1 MPDDRI
7 TRRQALLSGAGFVL
21 WPSAECRGAISLPQR
36 VIYYGRDE
44 QEPASV
50 ELEAGPVS
58 LVFEPELAFVRYV
71 RLGDR
76 EILRGIYAA
85 VRDESWLTIAP
96 RVSNVVTKKDAGRFH
111 VSFDVVCKEG
121 PIDFSWKGAIS
132 GDSDGTVR
140 FRMDGVANST
150 FLRNRIGICALH
162 PLTECAGQPVRIE
175 KTDGSFE
182 EGRFPDLISPHQPFM
197 DIRAMTYR
205 VSDGVEA
212 EIRFEGDVFEMEDH
226 RNWTDA
232 NFKTYCTPL
241 KLPFPVKVQAGT
253 KVSQSV
259 ELRLTGKPSRVSTI
273 SRQTPIRLE
282 AAAGEGRRLPAIG
295 LGWSRTSV
303 EELERLKLL
312 QPAHLRI
319 DLPLQNRSFVDTLR
333 RASIDARAIESS
345 LEIAI
350 FLSASR
356 KRELEDLAM
365 AAKSLRP
372 KVVRWLV
379 FRTDGSSEEDRWIE
393 RAREQLSAID
403 LGARFGA
410 GTNLYFA
417 ELNRQRPQG
426 DLLDAVCYSINP
438 QVHAFD
444 NTTLV
449 ENLVAQASTVQSARA
464 FTGKKW
470 LAVTPVTLR
479 PRFNPNDRG
488 ARIEPRGTLPFRVD
502 PRQMSL
508 FGAAW
513 TLGSLKYLSEAGADS
528 VTYYESVGW
537 CGVMERRQGSPLP
550 SLFRSIPN
558 SVFPLYHVLAD
569 AADFRGGRIVPI
581 RSSHPLRVDAALL
594 RRDDRIALLLANFTG
609 REQQV
614 TLAEALIGAKP
625 SMRILDESSFEEACT
640 DPIKFR
646 KAKRTALGNSLTLAP
661 YSVVR
666 IDSEAA

>member
-7 TRRQALLSGAGFVL
+7 TRRQVLLSGVGLAL
-21 WPSAECRGAISLPQR
+21 WQSTECHGATSLPR
-36 VIYYGRDE
+36 GVIYYGRDE
-44 QEPASV
+44 SEPASV
-50 ELEAGPVS
+50 ALEAGPVS

-85 VRDESWLTIAP
+85 VRDDSWLTVTP

-111 VSFDVVCKEG
+111 VTFDVVCKEG
-121 PIDFSWKGAIS
+121 PIDFSWKGSIS
-132 GDSDGTVR
+132 GDPDGTVR

-150 FLRNRIGICALH
+150 FLRNRIGICVLH

-182 EGRFPDLISPHQPFM
+182 DGRFPDLISPHQPFT

-212 EIRFEGDVFEMEDH
+212 EIRFDGDVFEMEDH

-241 KLPFPVKVQAGT
+241 RLPFPVKVQAGS
-253 KVSQSV
+253 KISQSV
-259 ELRLTGKPSRVSTI
+259 ELRLKGKPSRVST
-273 SRQTPIRLE
+273 SVQQGPIRIE
-282 AAAGEGRRLPAIG
+282 AAGEGRRLPAIG

-372 KVVRWLV
+372 KVARWLV
-379 FRTDGSSEEDRWIE
+379 FRTDGSSEEDLWIE
-393 RAREQLSAID
+393 RAREQLSVID

-470 LAVTPVTLR
+470 LAVTPVSLR
-479 PRFNPNDRG
+479 PRFNPNQWG
-488 ARIEPRGTLPFRVD
+488 PRIEPRGALPFRVD

-537 CGVMERRQGSPLP
+537 CGVLERKEGSPLP

-569 AADFRGGRIVPI
+569 AADFRGGTIIPI
-581 RSSHPLRVDAALL
+581 RSNNPLRVDAALL
-594 RRDDRIALLLANFTG
+594 RKDDRMALLLANFTG
-609 REQQV
+609 REEEV
-614 TLAEALIGAKP
+614 TLGPGLIGARP

-646 KAKRTALGNSLTLAP
+646 KAKRTAPGNSLTLAP

-666 IDSEAA
+666 IDSEPA